1 MAADLPPF
9 PLDPNALSEWIER
22 LVDAKVAA
30 ALARMPNP
38 GPESTSKYLTVPE
51 ACDLMRAPRQ
61 RIYDLLYN
69 GQLTPYGTKGARL
82 LLREE
87 VEAHLRGA
95 DTGPTGEA
103 VRRARAPR
111 AA

>member
-1 MAADLPPF
+1 MPTPDAF
-9 PLDPNALSEWIER
+9 TVQVRLDPDAIEAIAQR
-22 LVDAKVAA
+22 AA
-30 ALARMPNP
+30 EIVLARMPIP
-38 GPESTSKYLTVPE
+38 GPESRSKYVTVPE

-61 RIYDLLYN
+61 RVYDLLYN

-82 LLREE
+82 LLRAE
-87 VEAHLRGA
+87 VEAHLRGE

-103 VRRARAPR
+103 VRRAKARS